1 MCRLLPGAKKYFS
14 IVEYITVLVVIII
27 ISSSS
32 SSMTPAE
39 QWTLDGSSMAS
50 RQQRNDMR
58 VITSTA
64 ARRQLDDSAKFARG
78 PPEGNPRTA

>member
-27 ISSSS
+27 IISSS
-32 SSMTPAE
+32 SSMMAAE

-64 ARRQLDDSAKFARG
+64 A
-78 PPEGNPRTA
+78 